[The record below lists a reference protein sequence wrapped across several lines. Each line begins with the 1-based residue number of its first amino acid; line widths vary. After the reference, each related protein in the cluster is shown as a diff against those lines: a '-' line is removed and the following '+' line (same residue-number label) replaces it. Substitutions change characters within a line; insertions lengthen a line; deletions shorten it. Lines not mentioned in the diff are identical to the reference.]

1 MLYAPILLD
10 FAFYAKALPNCF
22 KADILTCS
30 ILCAFPSIDS
40 DILHRTVS
48 EFTVARQSVIF
59 TRFPFHSAEMR
70 NTLAIQSKNS
80 FAGVKVR
87 LLIDISKPVRKSLP
101 C

>member
-40 DILHRTVS
+40 DIIAQNRFRVYSCATVRD
-48 EFTVARQSVIF
+48 FHTI
-59 TRFPFHSAEMR
+59 PFSFRRNAEYLSDSIKELFCGCKGTAFNLYQQTCR
-70 NTLAIQSKNS
+70 
-80 FAGVKVR
+80 
-87 LLIDISKPVRKSLP
+87 
-101 C
+101 